1 MSEKEL
7 KFADTRNFHYHI
19 SKAEDI
25 LFNCELDN
33 FKLVQCIEKLKNVCE
48 QSAVNT

>member
-7 KFADTRNFHYHI
+7 KFANIPSMQYYI

-33 FKLVQCIEKLKNVCE
+33 FKLIQCIDKLKNVCE
-48 QSAVNT
+48 QSVET